1 MAKIPGVVNNVIIRT
16 NGDKKLLG
24 IASLALPEV
33 VQKTETISVMGMLGE
48 IEIPLIGHLE
58 NMTTTVKFS
67 NISSELEGFFES
79 GVDIVASASLQEL
92 DQQTSLPTTTP
103 LEAVIKGMPKSI
115 KLGDLAVAAKAESDV
130 ELVVTYF
137 RLSIGGKEVV
147 EADKTNFILNIN
159 GKDML
164 KNIRSDLKI

>member
-1 MAKIPGVVNNVIIRT
+1 MAKIPGVVNNVIVRA

-48 IEIPLIGHLE
+48 VEIPLVGHLE
-58 NMTTTVKFS
+58 NMTATIKFS
-67 NISSELEGFFES
+67 NISSELEVFFES

-103 LEAVIKGMPKSI
+103 LEAVIKGMPKSV
-115 KLGDLAVAAKAESDV
+115 KLGDLAAAAKAESDI
-130 ELVVTYF
+130 ELIVTYF
-137 RLSIGGKEVV
+137 KLSIGGKEIV
-147 EADKTNFILNIN
+147 EADKTNFIFNIN

-164 KNIRSDLKI
+164 KNIRSDLKM